1 MSLRSECIGMA
12 PSIGGRGSLDPRS
25 LSGSASL
32 RSPRAAVG
40 YGLLWLLLGFAPS
53 CAKDVVIGEQLAPD
67 GGALEHEGTE
77 TEPHSTGTHDMGNYG
92 NGGETAR
99 RGTSNG
105 SAEPGPNVAPM
116 PSQSTSYA
124 IPRPQSTASDEPAQP
139 GTDLNP
145 DAGALDLSR

>member
-1 MSLRSECIGMA
+1 MSLRLECIGIA
-12 PSIGGRGSLDPRS
+12 PSIGWRRS
-25 LSGSASL
+25 LNRRAPSGSAFL
-32 RSPRAAVG
+32 RSPHAALG
-40 YGLLWLLLGFAPS
+40 YGLLCLLLGFVPS
-53 CAKDVVIGEQLAPD
+53 CARDVVIGEQFAPD
-67 GGALEHEGTE
+67 GGAVEHEGTE
-77 TEPHSTGTHDMGNYG
+77 TEQHSTGTHEMGNDG

-124 IPRPQSTASDEPAQP
+124 TPRPQSTAYDEPSQL

-145 DAGALDLSR
+145 DAGALDSSR